1 MRTSTTFSILFW
13 IYAKRAKNNQT
24 RIYVRISVNGKKVN
38 ISLKQ
43 KVDVDKWNAKG
54 QKMKGNCTKAN
65 ELNLYLDEIKSEIVQ
80 CYRDLKSENRILSAE
95 LVKARYLGEDKKN
108 HTLIDIFEYHNENMT
123 HNLADATIGKFL
135 TTQKY
140 LLVYIQEKYNR
151 SNVFL
156 QNLDHEFV
164 LGFESFLRKYKSR
177 PSQGTIGNNVAMK
190 HIQRL
195 KKMVRLAYDMDWI
208 QRDPFTK
215 FKLKYEK
222 NEREFLTKLEL
233 KRIEE
238 LSTPIERLIT
248 VRDLFVFSCYTGLSY
263 IDVINLSQ
271 DSIVKGDDGNKWI
284 KTKRQK
290 TGVPVN
296 IPLLEQ
302 ADKIIT
308 NYEEHPRTENTNR
321 LLPHMS
327 NQKLNSYL
335 KEIAD
340 LCEISKSLTFHMAR
354 HTFATTITLTNNVP
368 VETVSKLLGHTKIA
382 TTQIYAQVVEKKIS
396 ADMNHLRKAL
406 KSQNKHV
413 SDISNFRTRT
423 MRVVR

>member
-1 MRTSTTFSILFW
+1 MRTTTTFSILFW
-13 IYAKRAKNNQT
+13 IYVKRAKNNQT
-24 RIYVRISVNGKKVN
+24 GIYVRISVNGKKVN

-43 KVDVDKWNAKG
+43 KVDVDKWDAKG
-54 QKMKGNCTKAN
+54 QKMRGNCTEAN
-65 ELNLYLDEIKSEIVQ
+65 ELNQYLYEIKSEIVQ
-80 CYRDLKSENRILSAE
+80 CYRDLKSENRILTAD

-108 HTLIDIFEYHNENMT
+108 HTLLDIFKYHNENMT
-123 HNLADATIGKFL
+123 HNLADCTIGKFH

-140 LLVYIQEKYNR
+140 LLVYVQKKYER
-151 SNVFL
+151 SDVFL
-156 QNLDHEFV
+156 QNLDYEFI
-164 LGFESFLRKYKSR
+164 LGFESFLRKYRSR

-195 KKMVRLAYDMDWI
+195 KKMIRLAYDMDWI

-215 FKLKYEK
+215 FKLTYEK
-222 NEREFLTKLEL
+222 KGREFLTK
-233 KRIEE
+233 EE
-238 LSTPIERLIT
+238 LEKIEKISTPIERLST

-271 DSIVKGDDGNKWI
+271 DSIVKGNDGKKWI

-290 TGVPVN
+290 TGVPVK
-296 IPLLEQ
+296 IPLLEK
-302 ADKIIT
+302 AEKLII
-308 NYEEHPRTENTNR
+308 NYKEHPRTENTNR
-321 LLPHMS
+321 LLPYMS

-340 LCEISKSLTFHMAR
+340 LCKISKSLTFHMAR

-396 ADMNHLRKAL
+396 EDMNQLRTVL
-406 KSQNKHV
+406 KSKTNKEIRQQRQPSSVMH
-413 SDISNFRTRT
+413 
-423 MRVVR
+423 VVR

>member
-24 RIYVRISVNGKKVN
+24 GIYARISVNGKKVN

-43 KVDVDKWNAKG
+43 KVDVDKWDAKG
-54 QKMKGNCTKAN
+54 QKMKGNCLKAN
-65 ELNLYLDEIKSEIVQ
+65 KLNQYLDEIKSDIVQ
-80 CYRDLKSENRILSAE
+80 CYRDLKSENRVLTAE

-108 HTLIDIFEYHNENMT
+108 HTLLDIFEYHNENMT
-123 HNLADATIGKFL
+123 HNLADCTIGKFL

-140 LLVYIQEKYNR
+140 LLVYVQEKYKRDNM
-151 SNVFL
+151 FL
-156 QNLDHEFV
+156 QNLDYEFV
-164 LGFESFLRKYKSR
+164 LGFESFLRKYRSR

-195 KKMVRLAYDMDWI
+195 KKMIRLAYEMDWI

-222 NEREFLTKLEL
+222 KEREFLTKQEL
-233 KRIEE
+233 KKVEE
-238 LSTPIERLIT
+238 LITSIERLTT

-271 DSIVKGDDGNKWI
+271 GNIVKGDDGNKWI

-290 TGVPVN
+290 TGVPVK

-302 ADKIIT
+302 AEKLII
-308 NYEEHPRTENTNR
+308 NYKEHPRTENTNR
-321 LLPHMS
+321 LFPHMS

-382 TTQIYAQVVEKKIS
+382 TTQIYAQVVENKIS
-396 ADMNHLRKAL
+396 NDMNNL
-406 KSQNKHV
+406 KTTLKVQNQHKPRG
-413 SDISNFRTRT
+413 SNLKINI
-423 MRVVR
+423 MQIVR